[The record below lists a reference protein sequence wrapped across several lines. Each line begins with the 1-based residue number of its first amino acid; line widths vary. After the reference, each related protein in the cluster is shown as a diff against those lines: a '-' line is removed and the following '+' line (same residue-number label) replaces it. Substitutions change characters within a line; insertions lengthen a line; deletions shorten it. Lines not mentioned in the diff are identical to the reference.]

1 MVQKSMYGIVAI
13 VAALFFGALAM
24 GGHVVRADCSSGQH
38 WNSGCNDDGYY
49 THVGSHIVFVDSG
62 NCPCGDAPGQ
72 GYACNNCNSFT
83 QQPHVQMVALTDNCF
98 WSYPVQCN

>member
-13 VAALFFGALAM
+13 VAVFFGAVAI
-24 GGHVVRADCSSGQH
+24 GGHVVRA
-38 WNSGCNDDGYY
+38 DDGYY
-49 THVGSHIVFVDSG
+49 THVGSHIVLVDSG
-62 NCPCGDAPGQ
+62 KCPCGDAPGA

-83 QQPHVQMVALTDNCF
+83 QQLHVQMVTFFPKPDNCF

>member
-1 MVQKSMYGIVAI
+1 MYTKILFLTLVIATAI
-13 VAALFFGALAM
+13 AATTATTTVT
-24 GGHVVRADCSSGQH
+24 GHARADTVIQYKPVNH
-38 WNSGCNDDGYY
+38 DGYY

-62 NCPCGDAPGQ
+62 KCPCGDAPGA

>member
-13 VAALFFGALAM
+13 VAVLFFGALSM
-24 GGHVVRADCSSGQH
+24 GDDVVRA
-38 WNSGCNDDGYY
+38 DDGYY